1 MTVHELPPGSAI
13 ITKKSGETSIDKI
26 LEPLERMACS
36 FERIYFSRGS
46 DAEIYQERKLLGKL
60 IVPEVLKQ
68 VDYDIKNTVFSYIP
82 NTAETSFFGMI
93 ETVEEYLNKKKTEQI
108 LKGTRSLSAEKV
120 TQILSE
126 HTRIEKIAIKDVKLT
141 NVYNRR

>member
-1 MTVHELPPGSAI
+1 MNVFIFL
-13 ITKKSGETSIDKI
+13 
-26 LEPLERMACS
+26 
-36 FERIYFSRGS
+36 RGS

-120 TQILSE
+120 TRFFRNTHESKKLRLKMSNLERLLQ
-126 HTRIEKIAIKDVKLT
+126 KIAVVMIWLLT
-141 NVYNRR
+141 YMTLLMVLLNQKTTL